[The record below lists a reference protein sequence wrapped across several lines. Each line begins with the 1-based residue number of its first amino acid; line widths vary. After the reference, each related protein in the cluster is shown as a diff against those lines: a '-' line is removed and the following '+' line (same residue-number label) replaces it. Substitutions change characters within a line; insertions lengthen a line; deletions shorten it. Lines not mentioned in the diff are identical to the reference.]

1 MTGKQSSSSG
11 RRRGKRKRKRC
22 RTCDRQCKRVAEM
35 QSGQTGT
42 IERIDECVRAKASA
56 MGVRPGKRLE
66 VQTKQ
71 PFDGP
76 VVISVGDSM
85 TSLSRRYAQGIE
97 VTVD

>member
-1 MTGKQSSSSG
+1 MAREQPSSG
-11 RRRGKRKRKRC
+11 RGRGKRKRKRC
-22 RTCDRQCKRVAEM
+22 RSCDGECKRVAEM
-35 QSGQTGT
+35 RSGQTGT
-42 IERIDECVRAKASA
+42 IERIDECVRGRASA

-76 VVISVGDSM
+76 VVISVGDSV